1 MAMTEENKERLA
13 EIALI
18 KKAETAAM
26 RAEEKR
32 LADLPPHK
40 TCKNCELSCKQHNF
54 LLSVSCPKKKVVKKQ
69 K

>member
-1 MAMTEENKERLA
+1 MAMTEENKARLA

-32 LADLPPHK
+32 LAELDPHK
-40 TCKNCELSCKQHNF
+40 TCTISD
-54 LLSVSCPKKKVVKKQ
+54 
-69 K
+69 

>member
-1 MAMTEENKERLA
+1 MAMTEENKARLA

-32 LADLPPHK
+32 LAELDPHK
-40 TCKNCELSCKQHNF
+40 TCKKLLIVLQAARFRIERILS
-54 LLSVSCPKKKVVKKQ
+54 
-69 K
+69 

>member
-1 MAMTEENKERLA
+1 MAMTEENKARLA

-32 LADLPPHK
+32 LAELDPHK

-54 LLSVSCPKKKVVKKQ
+54 VLSVSCPKKKVTKK